1 MPGPY
6 KIGEAAALLNLKTY
20 VLRFWE
26 TEFPQIVPSRTET
39 GRRVYTEEDLALLDR
54 IRFLLYEHGLTI
66 EGARRVLSEEAAQ
79 GVRYSPPS
87 TPGPAEKT
95 GGEEV
100 VVAPTTPVQPAPPV
114 PPTSAPVQPTPP
126 ASVKPAAIPA
136 RPTPP
141 TPAPSPVQPAQPART
156 PVKQAP
162 PAPTMVARTLSN
174 PAPQEPD
181 PAPPAK
187 QKRVSRNTLDDML
200 PLGDEDGLSASYKD
214 FLCELRAE
222 LEKVKA
228 LLAGS
233 APQGDHSA

>member
-39 GRRVYTEEDLALLDR
+39 GRRVYTKEDLALLER

-79 GVRYSPPS
+79 GVRYSPLS
-87 TPGPAEKT
+87 TPEQRNEKPD
-95 GGEEV
+95 GEDV
-100 VVAPTTPVQPAPPV
+100 VVAPTTPVRPAPPM
-114 PPTSAPVQPTPP
+114 PAPVQSPP
-126 ASVKPAAIPA
+126 PPAASVKPAP
-136 RPTPP
+136 
-141 TPAPSPVQPAQPART
+141 PAPT
-156 PVKQAP
+156 PVKPTP
-162 PAPTMVARTLSN
+162 PAPTMVARTRSA
-174 PAPQEPD
+174 PAPQEPE
-181 PAPPAK
+181 PTSPTPRK
-187 QKRVSRNTLDDML
+187 PVSRNTLDDML
-200 PLGDEDGLSASYKD
+200 HLDDEDGLSASYKD

-228 LLAGS
+228 LLSGS
-233 APQGDHSA
+233 SPQGDHSA

>member
-39 GRRVYTEEDLALLDR
+39 GRRVYTEEDLALLER

-66 EGARRVLSEEAAQ
+66 EGARRVLGEEAAQ

-87 TPGPAEKT
+87 TPEQLGEKP

-100 VVAPTTPVQPAPPV
+100 MVAPTTPVQPAPPV
-114 PPTSAPVQPTPP
+114 PPTPAPVQPTPP
-126 ASVKPAAIPA
+126 A
-136 RPTPP
+136 
-141 TPAPSPVQPAQPART
+141 PVQPAAPVRT

-162 PAPTMVARTLSN
+162 PAPTMVARTRPA
-174 PAPQEPD
+174 PAPQEPE
-181 PAPPAK
+181 PTPSAPRKP
-187 QKRVSRNTLDDML
+187 VSRNTLDDML
-200 PLGDEDGLSASYKD
+200 HLGDEDGLSASYKD